1 MSKKRKITVIIL
13 AVLVAATLCFIWGNS
28 ILGKESSAKESTTVY
43 ENVAKPVFD
52 VTVGKD
58 KVTHDDFRKITHGAE
73 FLVLGMLVCALFAA
87 AKEAF
92 GERDYLTLLPW
103 GFYVAFID
111 ETIQIF
117 SGRGPAIKD
126 VWIDFGGYFTAA
138 LLSFITFT
146 VIKAVRKKKA
156 LSEEPADSEEE

>member
-1 MSKKRKITVIIL
+1 MSKKRKIAVIIL

-28 ILGKESSAKESTTVY
+28 MLGQESSAKESSNIY

-52 VTVGKD
+52 ATLGEN
-58 KVTHDDFRKITHGAE
+58 KVTHNDFRKITHGTE
-73 FLVLGMLVCALFAA
+73 FFVLGCLVCALFAA
-87 AKEAF
+87 AKITF

-126 VWIDFGGYFTAA
+126 VWIDYGGYFTAA
-138 LLSFITFT
+138 LLSFITYKT
-146 VIKAVRKKKA
+146 IKAIKKKKS
-156 LSEEPADSEEE
+156 LSTETSLSKES